1 MLRALLF
8 VPVRSLGN
16 YVAFNRVEAEL
27 EKGRGKRRWI
37 LAGWLTGR
45 WTDERT
51 NETESGFASSSA
63 LSPPPV
69 NHCRVAAAD
78 GSWKEGR
85 KEGGELAGRS
95 PVEKEK
101 TDSDMCAVGMEG
113 KVRAHLPWSDWMF
126 ATKRSK
132 RKLCRRA
139 SRRDGRE

>member
-85 KEGGELAGRS
+85 RGAGWPLADRERKDRLGHVCSGHGGKS
-95 PVEKEK
+95 
-101 TDSDMCAVGMEG
+101 
-113 KVRAHLPWSDWMF
+113 
-126 ATKRSK
+126 
-132 RKLCRRA
+132 
-139 SRRDGRE
+139 